1 MITILHGTDIAS
13 SRDVFFEAKNNAQN
27 PNLLEGENLTFEQLF
42 QTIENKSLFDVEI
55 KLFIENFLT
64 KNKSNTTEFKKIA
77 KYLNDNKYSSVFLWE
92 NSEITKT
99 TLSQFP
105 NADIKVFSLP
115 KNLFLF
121 LDNIKPN
128 NSNYLIKLF
137 HELGKSSE
145 TELIFFMILRQF
157 RLLLGSIDTNNSID
171 EIKRLAPW
179 QLSKFKKQL
188 SYFTKENLI
197 ESYNK
202 LFSIDLGQ
210 KTGGLSGN
218 LTQAIDFFL
227 LDL

>member
-1 MITILHGTDIAS
+1 MITILHGTDITS
-13 SRDVFFEAKNNAQN
+13 SRDLFFEEKSNVKN

-42 QTIENKSLFDVEI
+42 QTIENKSLFDEELSV
-55 KLFIENFLT
+55 FIENFLT
-64 KNKSNTTEFKKIA
+64 KNKSNTIEFKKIA
-77 KYLNDNKYSSVFLWE
+77 KYLNDNKLSNVFLWE
-92 NSEITKT
+92 NSEITKN

-105 NADIKVFSLP
+105 KADVRSFSLP

-128 NSNYLIKLF
+128 NSSYLIKLF
-137 HELGKSSE
+137 HELEKSSE

-157 RLLLGSIDTNNSID
+157 RLLLGSIDTKNSID

-188 SYFTKENLI
+188 SYFTKEDIVNV
-197 ESYNK
+197 YNK
-202 LFSIDLGQ
+202 LFFLDLGQ

-218 LTQAIDFFL
+218 LSQAIDFFL